1 MVRGMVS
8 SLAAGQ
14 EARATHT
21 DAVVQPRPFQEPL
34 VYVVDDEPS
43 VVDLLRRLC
52 ADRGLKVAGFSG
64 AKEFLSAVDPDRP
77 GCLVLDLR
85 LPDMSGIEL
94 IEKLNALGTTQ
105 TIVFISGFAEVDH
118 AVRAMK
124 MGVHDFLEKP
134 FSNQAILDAI
144 LSAVARDATRRQV
157 KAEVDDIGRRVARLT
172 RRELQVMD
180 LVVKGMANKAIAAEL
195 SLSPKTV
202 EVYRAN
208 VMAKMEVGSL
218 AELVRA
224 VMRHRGQIAPAS

>member
-1 MVRGMVS
+1 M
-8 SLAAGQ
+8 
-14 EARATHT
+14 
-21 DAVVQPRPFQEPL
+21 
-34 VYVVDDEPS
+34 
-43 VVDLLRRLC
+43 VDLLRRLC
-52 ADRGLKVAGFSG
+52 TERGLKVASFHLG
-64 AKEFLSAVDPDRP
+64 ERFLADLDPTRP

-94 IEKLNALGTTQ
+94 LEKLRHLGATQ
-105 TIVFISGFAEVDH
+105 PIVFISGYAEVEH
-118 AVRAMK
+118 AVKAMK

-134 FSNQAILDAI
+134 FSNQAIVDAI
-144 LSAVARDATRRQV
+144 LSAVARDAQNREV

-172 RRELQVMD
+172 RREQQVMD

-218 AELVRA
+218 AELVRS
-224 VMRHRGQIAPAS
+224 VMRHTGNKG

>member
-1 MVRGMVS
+1 MQMES
-8 SLAAGQ
+8 TPHAGPLQ
-14 EARATHT
+14 
-21 DAVVQPRPFQEPL
+21 DPL
-34 VYVVDDEPS
+34 VYVVDDEPA

-52 ADRGLKVAGFSG
+52 ADRGLKVAGFGG
-64 AKEFLSAVDPDRP
+64 AKEFLAAVDPDRP

-85 LPDMSGIEL
+85 LPDMTGIDL
-94 IEKLNALGTTQ
+94 LEKLRALGTTQ
-105 TIVFISGFAEVDH
+105 TIVFISGYADVEH

-134 FSNQAILDAI
+134 FSNQKILDAI
-144 LSAVARDATRRQV
+144 LSAVERDGKQREV

-180 LVVKGMANKAIAAEL
+180 LVVSGMANKAIAAEL

-224 VMRHRGQIAPAS
+224 AMRHRDQSAEAS

>member
-1 MVRGMVS
+1 MAS

-14 EARATHT
+14 ENRALHPDPSAPTR
-21 DAVVQPRPFQEPL
+21 AFPEPL
-34 VYVVDDEPS
+34 VYVVDDES
-43 VVDLLRRLC
+43 AVVDLIRRLC

-64 AKEFLSAVDPDRP
+64 AKEFLASVDPGRP

-85 LPDMSGIEL
+85 LPDMTGIDL
-94 IEKLNALGTTQ
+94 LEKLRELGTTQ
-105 TIVFISGFAEVDH
+105 TIVFISGYAEVEH

-134 FSNQAILDAI
+134 FSNQTILDAI
-144 LSAVARDATRRQV
+144 LSAVARDAKQREV

-172 RRELQVMD
+172 RREHQVME
-180 LVVKGMANKAIAAEL
+180 LVVRGLANKSIAAEL

-224 VMRHRGQIAPAS
+224 AMRHRDETASVS

>member
-1 MVRGMVS
+1 MTAPDS
-8 SLAAGQ
+8 
-14 EARATHT
+14 
-21 DAVVQPRPFQEPL
+21 AVQSRPFQDPL
-34 VYVVDDEPS
+34 VYVVDDEPA

-52 ADRGLKVAGFSG
+52 ADRGIKVAGFGG
-64 AKEFLSAVDPDRP
+64 AKEFLAGLDPNRP

-85 LPDMSGIEL
+85 LPDMTGIDL
-94 IEKLNALGTTQ
+94 LATLRQLGTTQ
-105 TIVFISGFAEVDH
+105 TILFISGYAEVEH

-134 FSNQAILDAI
+134 FSNQVILDAI
-144 LSAVARDATRRQV
+144 LSAVARDAKNREA

-172 RRELQVMD
+172 RRENQVMD

-218 AELVRA
+218 AELVRS
-224 VMRHRGQIAPAS
+224 VMRHRGSTGPVS

>member
-1 MVRGMVS
+1 MATT
-8 SLAAGQ
+8 LEAGQ
-14 EARATHT
+14 PEARTS
-21 DAVVQPRPFQEPL
+21 AVAAVGAPQPAIEPL
-34 VYVVDDEPS
+34 VHVVDDEPA

-52 ADRGLKVAGFSG
+52 ADRGLEVAGFG
-64 AKEFLSAVDPDRP
+64 AARDFLSALDPQRP

-85 LPDMSGIEL
+85 LPDMTGIEL
-94 IEKLNALGTTQ
+94 LEKLRELGTTQ
-105 TIVFISGFAEVDH
+105 TIVFISGYAEVEH

-134 FSNQAILDAI
+134 FSNQSILDAI
-144 LSAVARDATRRQV
+144 VSAVARDAKSREA

-172 RRELQVMD
+172 RRERQVMD
-180 LVVKGMANKAIAAEL
+180 LVVKGLANKAIAAEL

-218 AELVRA
+218 AQLVRA
-224 VMRHRGQIAPAS
+224 VMRHRGSTGPTP

>member
-1 MVRGMVS
+1 MAS

-14 EARATHT
+14 ETRSPHPEAG
-21 DAVVQPRPFQEPL
+21 VPPRPLPEPL

-43 VVDLLRRLC
+43 VVDLIRRLC

-64 AKEFLSAVDPDRP
+64 AKEFLAAVDPARP

-85 LPDMSGIEL
+85 LPDMTGIDLLEQL
-94 IEKLNALGTTQ
+94 RNLGTTQ
-105 TIVFISGFAEVDH
+105 SIVFISGYAEVEH

-124 MGVHDFLEKP
+124 MGVQDFLEKP
-134 FSNQAILDAI
+134 FSNQCILEAI
-144 LSAVARDATRRQV
+144 LSAVSRDARQREA
-157 KAEVDDIGRRVARLT
+157 KAEVDDISRRVARLT
-172 RRELQVMD
+172 RREQQVMD
-180 LVVKGMANKAIAAEL
+180 LVVRGMANKAIAAEL

-224 VMRHRGQIAPAS
+224 AMRHRDQVNPEG

>member
-1 MVRGMVS
+1 
-8 SLAAGQ
+8 
-14 EARATHT
+14 
-21 DAVVQPRPFQEPL
+21 
-34 VYVVDDEPS
+34 
-43 VVDLLRRLC
+43 LLQRLC
-52 ADRGLKVAGFSG
+52 ADRGLKVAGFG
-64 AKEFLSAVDPDRP
+64 GGREFLAAIDPERP

-94 IEKLNALGTTQ
+94 LEKLRELRTTQ
-105 TIVFISGFAEVDH
+105 TIVFISGYAEVEH

-144 LSAVARDATRRQV
+144 LSALSRDGTARQV
-157 KAEVDDIGRRVARLT
+157 KAEVDDIGRRIARLT
-172 RRELQVMD
+172 RREHQVMD

-224 VMRHRGQIAPAS
+224 AMRHRDQVDATT